1 MPQPYF
7 ILSLRI
13 HLATT
18 PGPMRWRGS
27 SAEHLCWR
35 CSAVRWPWGR
45 TGPFRRAP
53 QRPRQV
59 QASQVRPCTCGQG
72 ALNSDPVV
80 RLACRFVQC
89 TSREWTASAL
99 SRLGRRLAHS
109 HGARHLNWTFSGQ
122 LIFGQF
128 PRKIVPGMHI
138 PRRKRKTAKGKSVSC
153 AIAHTGLDYSIVNMG
168 SAIFFSPNTHQQQ
181 HFATSFNAF
190 RHTSSDAQNIT
201 LFFLRVPSCVG
212 VLMPTSFTRM

>member
-1 MPQPYF
+1 MSTPAFLHAFRPF
-7 ILSLRI
+7 DGRSARSNEERKIRLRGAAEA
-13 HLATT
+13 ATYC
-18 PGPMRWRGS
+18 PI
-27 SAEHLCWR
+27 
-35 CSAVRWPWGR
+35 
-45 TGPFRRAP
+45 FRFV
-53 QRPRQV
+53 RPRCNYATQ
-59 QASQVRPCTCGQG
+59 S
-72 ALNSDPVV
+72 
-80 RLACRFVQC
+80 
-89 TSREWTASAL
+89 
-99 SRLGRRLAHS
+99 
-109 HGARHLNWTFSGQ
+109 RHLNWTFSGQ

-168 SAIFFSPNTHQQQ
+168 STIFFPPNTHQQQ

>member
-1 MPQPYF
+1 MTCAHS
-7 ILSLRI
+7 SLLHGGR
-13 HLATT
+13 
-18 PGPMRWRGS
+18 RRK
-27 SAEHLCWR
+27 
-35 CSAVRWPWGR
+35 AVAFHNP
-45 TGPFRRAP
+45 P
-53 QRPRQV
+53 
-59 QASQVRPCTCGQG
+59 
-72 ALNSDPVV
+72 
-80 RLACRFVQC
+80 
-89 TSREWTASAL
+89 AL
-99 SRLGRRLAHS
+99 SKCEKEAIAVHV
-109 HGARHLNWTFSGQ
+109 ATRHLNWTFSGQ

>member
-1 MPQPYF
+1 MSAQV
-7 ILSLRI
+7 LVHEGRSGGW
-13 HLATT
+13 AGE
-18 PGPMRWRGS
+18 PGAAK
-27 SAEHLCWR
+27 SAGCAPL
-35 CSAVRWPWGR
+35 P
-45 TGPFRRAP
+45 RAHTMTL
-53 QRPRQV
+53 
-59 QASQVRPCTCGQG
+59 PC
-72 ALNSDPVV
+72 
-80 RLACRFVQC
+80 R
-89 TSREWTASAL
+89 
-99 SRLGRRLAHS
+99 
-109 HGARHLNWTFSGQ
+109 GARHLNWTFSGQ